1 MCLCFLKTDRNRQQ
15 MTISI
20 HRLRNVQTA
29 WFLADNRKESSP
41 KRATWNAKK
50 RLSENQTDAWAAK
63 NVIERIE
70 VLRVM
75 TCSFLCMKILKTF
88 GIIEGSFPIMQLTDI
103 NLPIM
108 LHKWQL
114 LRT

>member
-1 MCLCFLKTDRNRQQ
+1 M
-15 MTISI
+15 
-20 HRLRNVQTA
+20 
-29 WFLADNRKESSP
+29 RK
-41 KRATWNAKK
+41 A
-50 RLSENQTDAWAAK
+50 LSESQTDAWAAK

-70 VLRVM
+70 VLHVM
-75 TCSFLCMKILKTF
+75 ACSFLCMKILKTF
-88 GIIEGSFPIMQLTDI
+88 GLYKVHFQSCKFTDI